1 MVCLWNIVRLGV
13 CGTILNNQCST
24 VYTFCSI
31 SIFFLGLQ
39 DLPVGIWNV
48 AASLCGN
55 CCDFSFCMGHTTW
68 VSYMQWTDKRKQGKQ
83 TKKLTDKNMKVHRLD
98 LHTFWS
104 SINQKNVD
112 DSTYSSMHN
121 KTTVKSTIS
130 FCIQCKSHKANVDSV
145 WTVREQ
151 V

>member
-1 MVCLWNIVRLGV
+1 MTKQLYEPVVCLWNIVRLGV

-55 CCDFSFCMGHTTW
+55 CCDFSFVWDIQRELFICNE
-68 VSYMQWTDKRKQGKQ
+68 Q
-83 TKKLTDKNMKVHRLD
+83 TKENE
-98 LHTFWS
+98 
-104 SINQKNVD
+104 
-112 DSTYSSMHN
+112 
-121 KTTVKSTIS
+121 
-130 FCIQCKSHKANVDSV
+130 AN
-145 WTVREQ
+145 RQ
-151 V
+151 RN